1 MAIKEANKSVTVS
14 AQLAFIYTE
23 KDAFSQ
29 NMKYHI
35 NCLRKETRAMGSS
48 TSTTESCSNKKDG
61 YRQQNVRQRQKLISI
76 IDYDVCILEYL
87 QPFWRFST
95 SKIGLTLKSGY
106 GVLQGQV
113 IEKGAV
119 R

>member
-1 MAIKEANKSVTVS
+1 MIETKRTAVLSEITEIPLRLLTREILHKLGVLELNMLFTEQVNVCLT
-14 AQLAFIYTE
+14 LYTL
-23 KDAFSQ
+23 
-29 NMKYHI
+29 
-35 NCLRKETRAMGSS
+35 CL
-48 TSTTESCSNKKDG
+48 NKKDG

-76 IDYDVCILEYL
+76 IDYAVCILEYL

-95 SKIGLTLKSGY
+95 SKNGLTLKSGY
-106 GVLQGQV
+106 VVLKV